1 MNDNGVALDYYFE
14 RHTYNGTPNLNRAE
28 SYMEMQ
34 SSNKIFYCKSFGRFL
49 QILTR

>member
-28 SYMEMQ
+28 SYMEMYFIQ
-34 SSNKIFYCKSFGRFL
+34 CSNKIFYC
-49 QILTR
+49 